1 MPLTSLAVN
10 ILGVLVFL
18 AAGWLFS
25 HDRRK
30 IHWQSVGILTALNL
44 VIAWILTS
52 FSWGRAAVQGA
63 AAGFNELVS
72 VAWKGINFALANW
85 VGAEGVDPA
94 PVNFVVGALLPIL
107 LVVPL
112 FDILT
117 YIGFLPWVI
126 KWIGRGLSV
135 VTRQPRFE
143 AFYSIEMM
151 FLGNTEALAI
161 SKLQMQK
168 MSPARNVVIAMMSM
182 SCVTAS
188 ILAAYIQMVPA
199 EFVLTAVPINCLNA
213 LIVTSMLYPVDV
225 PPEEDV
231 IVAYESEAEVEA
243 VPVAAGSAAGS
254 AVEGDDAGAAGS
266 ETGSGERAG
275 EVVVEGADSEE
286 DSATADSEDEKRDR
300 AHSGGFSAL
309 VANVLKKDRG
319 RPAKEPFFS
328 FLGDSILGAGKLV
341 LIITANVITFVAL
354 AALIDKILGAIWAP
368 LSLESILGVFMFV
381 PAMLLGLDPST
392 GWDMSQIM
400 GLKLVTN
407 EFVAMGQVTS
417 EITGYAR
424 HYQAVL
430 TVFLTSFANFGTIG
444 MIIGCFKG
452 IVDKERND
460 LVSKNVGRMLLSGI
474 LVSLMSAGIV
484 GLFVW

>member
-1 MPLTSLAVN
+1 MLLAVN

-18 AAGWLFS
+18 TAGWLFS
-25 HDRRK
+25 HNRK
-30 IHWQSVGILTALNL
+30 GIHWQSVGILTALNL
-44 VIAWILTS
+44 VIAWVLTS
-52 FSWGRAAVQGA
+52 FPWGRAAVQGA

-85 VGAEGVDPA
+85 VGAEGVDPT
-94 PVNFVVGALLPIL
+94 PVNFIVSALLPIL
-107 LVVPL
+107 LVVPV

-117 YIGFLPWVI
+117 YIGLLPWVI
-126 KWIGRGLSV
+126 KWVGRGLSFI
-135 VTRQPRFE
+135 TRQPKFE
-143 AFYSIEMM
+143 TFYSIEMM

-161 SKLQMQK
+161 SKLQVQK
-168 MSPARNVVIAMMSM
+168 MNPARNVVIAMMSM

-188 ILAAYIQMVPA
+188 ILAAYIQIVPA

-213 LIVTSMLYPVDV
+213 LIVTSLLYPVDV

-231 IVAYESEAEVEA
+231 IVTYESEGEGELA
-243 VPVAAGSAAGS
+243 PVAAGSAAASG
-254 AVEGDDAGAAGS
+254 AETDGGADGGTGGAA
-266 ETGSGERAG
+266 AG
-275 EVVVEGADSEE
+275 V
-286 DSATADSEDEKRDR
+286 ATRQRDK
-300 AHSGGFSAL
+300 ANSGGLGAMLSRAF
-309 VANVLKKDRG
+309 KKEPG

-354 AALIDKILGAIWAP
+354 AALIDKILGAFWAP
-368 LSLESILGVFMFV
+368 LSLESILGVIMFV
-381 PAMLLGLDPST
+381 PALLLGLDPST

-407 EFVAMGQVTS
+407 EFVAMGQISGEV
-417 EITGYAR
+417 TGYAR

-430 TVFLTSFANFGTIG
+430 TVFLTSFANFGTLG

-452 IVDKERND
+452 LVDKERND
-460 LVSKNVGRMLLSGI
+460 LVAKNVGRMLLSGI

-484 GLFVW
+484 GIFVW

>member
-1 MPLTSLAVN
+1 MSSASSALLLAVN
-10 ILGVLVFL
+10 LLGVLVFL
-18 AAGWLFS
+18 AAGWLLS
-25 HDRRK
+25 HDRKK
-30 IHWQSVGILTALNL
+30 IHWQSVGILTVLNL

-52 FSWGRAAVQGA
+52 FSWGRAVVQGA

-72 VAWKGINFALANW
+72 VAWKGINFALSNW
-85 VGAEGVDPA
+85 VGAEGVDPT
-94 PVNFVVGALLPIL
+94 PVNFIVSALLPIL
-107 LVVPL
+107 LVVPV

-126 KWIGRGLSV
+126 TWIGRGLSFI
-135 VTRQPRFE
+135 TRQPKFE
-143 AFYSIEMM
+143 TFYSIEMM
-151 FLGNTEALAI
+151 FLGNTEALAV
-161 SKLQMQK
+161 SKLQVQK

-213 LIVTSMLYPVDV
+213 LIVTSLLYPVDV

-231 IVAYESEAEVEA
+231 IVTYENDADDADGADGADGPDGADGAGESEAD
-243 VPVAAGSAAGS
+243 GGS
-254 AVEGDDAGAAGS
+254 AVETRDGAGS
-266 ETGSGERAG
+266 GGL
-275 EVVVEGADSEE
+275 GAL
-286 DSATADSEDEKRDR
+286 AAKIMTRDPGR
-300 AHSGGFSAL
+300 T
-309 VANVLKKDRG
+309 G

-368 LSLESILGVFMFV
+368 LSLESILGVVMYV
-381 PAMLLGLDPST
+381 PALLLGLDTST
-392 GWDMSQIM
+392 SWEVSQLM

-407 EFVAMGQVTS
+407 EFVAMGQIADAV
-417 EITGYAR
+417 TGYTR
-424 HYQAVL
+424 HHQAVL
-430 TVFLTSFANFGTIG
+430 TVFLTSFANFGTLG

-452 IVDKERND
+452 LVDKERND
-460 LVSKNVGRMLLSGI
+460 LVAKNVGRMLLSGI
-474 LVSLMSAGIV
+474 LVSLLSAGIV
-484 GLFVW
+484 GIFVW

>member
-1 MPLTSLAVN
+1 MPLTSLAINV
-10 ILGVLVFL
+10 LGILVFL

-30 IHWQSVGILTALNL
+30 IHWQSVGILGALNL

-52 FSWGRAAVQGA
+52 FPWGRAAVQGA
-63 AAGFNELVS
+63 ATGFHKLVS

-126 KWIGRGLSV
+126 KWIGRGLSF

-225 PPEEDV
+225 PPEEDI
-231 IVAYESEAEVEA
+231 IVSYESEDEDEAEA
-243 VPVAAGSAAGS
+243 VPVAVGADASKADSAA
-254 AVEGDDAGAAGS
+254 D
-266 ETGSGERAG
+266 GSG
-275 EVVVEGADSEE
+275 
-286 DSATADSEDEKRDR
+286 DEKQGK
-300 AHSGGFSAL
+300 AHSGGFGAL
-309 VANVLKKDRG
+309 VANVFKKDRD

-368 LSLESILGVFMFV
+368 LSLESILGVVMFV

-407 EFVAMGQVTS
+407 EFVAMGQVTT
-417 EITGYAR
+417 EIEGYAR

-474 LVSLMSAGIV
+474 LVSLMSAGII
-484 GLFVW
+484 GIFVW